1 MNEFIRQVISDKNIQ
16 GKVFSQEDY
25 YYMLKY
31 YGVKKDTRLYLDIEK
46 YYQDFLHSLGN
57 SLVRYEVRN
66 LGSDENTTHYI
77 AFYADR
83 KADYLEAVKVYFP
96 VKYEYMI
103 SALKTVF
110 LYLIRNSIE
119 ATVKF
124 HVKATNEGIVIRFYH
139 REDVKPFI
147 DYCNNNFVLDDLL
160 IKPHPFMATIHGFGI
175 VRDDNE
181 VGTYNS
187 TLSGLLQEYFGFL
200 DHNSSY
206 SLASDLDFL
215 DYVSK
220 RANIEEN
227 SILKFNIRAIE
238 KNIKMILNHENP
250 L

>member
-16 GKVFSQEDY
+16 GKVFTQDDF

-31 YGVKKDTRLYLDIEK
+31 YGVKKDIRLYQDIEK

-66 LGSDENTTHYI
+66 LGSEENTTHYI

-83 KADYLEAVKVYFP
+83 KADYLESVKVYFP

-139 REDVKPFI
+139 KADVKPFI

-160 IKPHPFMATIHGFGI
+160 IKCHPFMATIHGFGI
-175 VRDDNE
+175 ALDDNE
-181 VGTYNS
+181 AGTYNS

-200 DHNSSY
+200 EHNSSY

-220 RANIEEN
+220 RANIEDN
-227 SILKFNIRAIE
+227 TILKFNIRAIE